1 MKNKEILK
9 KKIIYRSLHRGTKEM
24 DLLIGTFVKKNI
36 NILNDKE
43 LLDLNFLVETD
54 DEVLKGFFFGKN
66 SENLIPINKVFKM
79 FKKFRI

>member
-24 DLLIGTFVKKNI
+24 DLLIGNFVKKHI

-43 LLDLNFLVETD
+43 LIDLNFLVETD
-54 DEVLKGFFFGKN
+54 DEVLKDFFFGKN
-66 SENLIPINKVFKM
+66 SENLIRINKVFKM

>member
-24 DLLIGTFVKKNI
+24 DLLIGNFVKKHI

-43 LLDLNFLVETD
+43 LIDLNFLVETD
-54 DEVLKGFFFGKN
+54 DEVLKDFFLVK
-66 SENLIPINKVFKM
+66 IVKI
-79 FKKFRI
+79 